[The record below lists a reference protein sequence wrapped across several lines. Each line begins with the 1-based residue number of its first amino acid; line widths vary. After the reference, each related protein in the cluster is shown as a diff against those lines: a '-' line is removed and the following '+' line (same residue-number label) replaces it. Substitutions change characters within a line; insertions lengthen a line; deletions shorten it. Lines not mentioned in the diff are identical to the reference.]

1 MIVRETGGGTLSG
14 SVVSWAVGA
23 LAASASGSV
32 QLVVRVASPLTN
44 GTVLTNIT
52 YSIRHTESSPDSSAS
67 VCSSVASAPVLTITK
82 SAAPSPVS
90 PGANL
95 TYTLAYANTGT
106 ANASGVVLSDTVPAN
121 TTFVSATGGGTL
133 SGSVVS
139 WAVGGLA
146 AGASGS
152 VQLVV
157 RVASPLTNGTV
168 LTNSTYSRSEDH
180 TSELQS
186 PDHLVTRTLPAH
198 QTITKSAAPSP
209 V

>member
-1 MIVRETGGGTLSG
+1 M
-14 SVVSWAVGA
+14 A
-23 LAASASGSV
+23 LRSV
-32 QLVVRVASPLTN
+32 QLLVRVASPLTN
-44 GTVLTNIT
+44 VYCCTNRPYLLSFPT
-52 YSIRHTESSPDSSAS
+52 RRSSDLAS
-67 VCSSVASAPVLTITK
+67 VGTTVTSAPLLTITK

-90 PGANL
+90 PGATL

-152 VQLVV
+152 VQLDRKSAVQGT
-157 RVASPLTNGTV
+157 SGTV
-168 LTNSTYSRSEDH
+168 LS
-180 TSELQS
+180 
-186 PDHLVTRTLPAH
+186 
-198 QTITKSAAPSP
+198 
-209 V
+209 